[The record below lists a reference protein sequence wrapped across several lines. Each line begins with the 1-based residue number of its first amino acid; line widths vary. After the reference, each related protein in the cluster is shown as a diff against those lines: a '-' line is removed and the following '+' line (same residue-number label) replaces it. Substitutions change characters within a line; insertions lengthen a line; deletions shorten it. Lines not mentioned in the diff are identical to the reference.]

1 MELTCP
7 GGQPNMAALFHL
19 GSSRR
24 LLRKRSGDAG
34 DGSGGAEG
42 MTTVQIS
49 TRRLDNATILD
60 LEGRIVLG
68 PTTDVLGNVMQ
79 DAIAKGARRLLL
91 NMQGVTQVDTTGIST
106 IVRAFVS
113 MQRTGGKFGLFHM
126 SDRVRQILDMI
137 RLLNVIPNFA
147 DEQEALARL
156 R

>member
-1 MELTCP
+1 
-7 GGQPNMAALFHL
+7 
-19 GSSRR
+19 
-24 LLRKRSGDAG
+24 
-34 DGSGGAEG
+34 

-49 TRRLDNATILD
+49 SRQADGATVLD

-68 PTTDVLGNVMQ
+68 PTTDVLGHALQ
-79 DAIAKGARRLLL
+79 DAIAKGTRKLLL

-113 MQRTGGKFGLFHM
+113 MQRAGGKFGLFNM

-147 DEQEALARL
+147 SEQEALARL